1 MSPILNRLTIY
12 HWGLSGMCLSRGTR
26 FYTEVGA
33 LIHENYQFKR
43 EMDHLGG
50 IGSLGI
56 PLKSHYRDEDNSL
69 IKL

>member
-1 MSPILNRLTIY
+1 
-12 HWGLSGMCLSRGTR
+12 MCLSRGTR